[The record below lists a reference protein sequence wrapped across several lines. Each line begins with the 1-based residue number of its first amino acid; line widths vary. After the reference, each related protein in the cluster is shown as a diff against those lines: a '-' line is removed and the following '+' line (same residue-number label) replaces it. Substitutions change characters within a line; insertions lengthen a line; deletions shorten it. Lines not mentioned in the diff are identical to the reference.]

1 MRGTNTPDGRAMARF
16 PSALTLCPPVTAT
29 LPWSLSV
36 RFPERGTR
44 WFRLIEGN
52 VAASVLV
59 CAAAERLI
67 CDCTTWSAAPLWE
80 VVMPVFSA
88 DI

>member
-1 MRGTNTPDGRAMARF
+1 MADVGKVASELSTVDRSAFGTIA
-16 PSALTLCPPVTAT
+16 V
-29 LPWSLSV
+29 
-36 RFPERGTR
+36 
-44 WFRLIEGN
+44 GN